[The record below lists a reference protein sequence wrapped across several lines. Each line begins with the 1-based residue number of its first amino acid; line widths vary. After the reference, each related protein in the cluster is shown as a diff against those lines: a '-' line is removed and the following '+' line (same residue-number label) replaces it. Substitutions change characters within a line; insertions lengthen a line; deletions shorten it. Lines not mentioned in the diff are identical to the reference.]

1 MFAATS
7 HDFGAVARGAKVE
20 YRFNFSNLYEE
31 DVHIADVRSSCGCTT
46 PTVTKKL
53 LKTYEKGAIVA
64 TFNTRAFLGQRKATL
79 TVTIDKPFYAEV
91 QLRVEGYIRSDVVLN
106 PGGVEFGQVDQG
118 SPATKTL
125 AITYAGRNDWAILG
139 VKPASD
145 DIDASFVET
154 GRSGGQVSYE
164 LTVNLKPNAPAGYIK
179 EQLVLV
185 TNDRRASEVPV
196 DIEARVVSAITVHPA
211 SLFMGALKPGDK
223 VTKKLVVQAKKPFRI
238 TGVTCDVPERF
249 EFGVAEDA
257 KSKPVQLL
265 PVTFT
270 AGDKPGKITYKIRIE
285 TDLGDDAALE
295 LTAFAHVT
303 RPPTESKSAEEGP
316 PADATSARAAGTR
329 IASDQI
335 GEIHAP
341 TIWWAHVTR
350 GTPSATAVA
359 AIMRSG
365 MSGTRFR
372 GMPRRASATSRVKEA
387 SLKAVLRWR
396 SILTMRSKRSAGIL
410 PFSVS

>member
-1 MFAATS
+1 MVAFLASGAVCSGQEWARKMFEATS

-20 YRFNFSNLYEE
+20 YRFRFSNLYEE
-31 DVHIADVRSSCGCTT
+31 DVHIASVRSSCGCTT
-46 PTVTKKL
+46 PTITKDS

-79 TVTIDKPFYAEV
+79 TVTIDQPFYAEV

-154 GRSGGQVSYE
+154 GRSGGQVSYQ

-238 TGVTCDVPERF
+238 TAVTCDAPEQF
-249 EFGVAEDA
+249 EFGLAEDA
-257 KSKPVQLL
+257 KSKPLQLL
-265 PVTFT
+265 PVIFT

-303 RPPTESKSAEEGP
+303 RAPTEGKSAP
-316 PADATSARAAGTR
+316 VVPSADKTSAR
-329 IASDQI
+329 DD
-335 GEIHAP
+335 
-341 TIWWAHVTR
+341 
-350 GTPSATAVA
+350 
-359 AIMRSG
+359 
-365 MSGTRFR
+365 
-372 GMPRRASATSRVKEA
+372 
-387 SLKAVLRWR
+387 
-396 SILTMRSKRSAGIL
+396 
-410 PFSVS
+410 